1 MTAIPA
7 RNAKAPRTASALA
20 NRHRYFDAK
29 AGGTIVQVLQGDF
42 YVTTAPDEILN
53 TVLGSC
59 IAACIRDP
67 VAGCGGMN
75 HFLLPDSG
83 QGSKPDVAGLALRYG
98 GFSME
103 QLINEIL
110 KLGGQRERLEVK
122 VFGGAN
128 VVRGLSGVGHRNADF
143 VEEFLDKEGLR
154 IVGQHLRGTYPRKVQ
169 FFPLTGQVRMR
180 ELRDNRANAVF
191 EQEVKSAPKVVE
203 RPSAGSIELFD

>member
-1 MTAIPA
+1 MTAAPA
-7 RNAKAPRTASALA
+7 KRPSAPRTASALA

-29 AGGTIVQVLQGDF
+29 AGGTIVQVLQGDY
-42 YVTTAPDEILN
+42 YVTTAPEEILN

-67 VAGCGGMN
+67 VALCGGMN
-75 HFLLPDSG
+75 HFLLPDPG
-83 QGSKPDVAGLALRYG
+83 KGAKAEVAGLALRYG

-110 KLGGQRERLEVK
+110 KLGGQRDRLEVK

-128 VVRGLSGVGHRNADF
+128 VVRGLSDVGHRNSDF
-143 VEEFLDKEGLR
+143 VEEFLAKEGFR
-154 IVGQHLRGTYPRKVQ
+154 IVGQHLRGTRPRKVQ

-180 ELRDNRANAVF
+180 ELRDTRAEVVF
-191 EQEVKSAPKVVE
+191 EQEARSAPKVIE
-203 RPSAGSIELFD
+203 RPAAGAIELFD